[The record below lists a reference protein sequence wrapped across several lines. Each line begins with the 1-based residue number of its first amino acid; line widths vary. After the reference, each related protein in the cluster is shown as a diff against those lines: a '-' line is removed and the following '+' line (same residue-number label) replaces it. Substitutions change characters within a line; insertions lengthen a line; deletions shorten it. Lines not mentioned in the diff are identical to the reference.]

1 MNLLMDILEVGLYS
15 LMGVIL
21 MLAGNFF
28 IDLIVPCHFPTEIKK
43 DNRAVGW
50 VCAGSYIAIG
60 TIMKAAVMSP
70 TISKVEEKLLEGVTS
85 SALYFVVGVIFLIV
99 GYLVV
104 LLFNKKYNL
113 NEEIGKGNASAGIMI
128 FGIFVGLAMIISGV
142 IM

>member
-1 MNLLMDILEVGLYS
+1 
-15 LMGVIL
+15 
-21 MLAGNFF
+21 
-28 IDLIVPCHFPTEIKK
+28 
-43 DNRAVGW
+43 
-50 VCAGSYIAIG
+50 
-60 TIMKAAVMSP
+60 MSP

-85 SALYFVVGVIFLIV
+85 SALYFVVGVIFLIL